1 MNSVQRTILMCGLLV
16 LCFVSIFAPYQ
27 KTIFT
32 NDGEVTVAAGRY
44 CIFATPNDD
53 TRIGYTID
61 MPRVL
66 LQSAAIA
73 AFTAG
78 FVVFASVKKK

>member
-1 MNSVQRTILMCGLLV
+1 MNSVQKTILMAGLLV
-16 LCFVSIFAPYQ
+16 FCFVSIYAPYQ
-27 KTIFT
+27 KAVFS

-44 CIFATPNDD
+44 CIFATPKEGA
-53 TRIGYTID
+53 RFGYTVD
-61 MPRVL
+61 LPRVL
-66 LQSAAIA
+66 LQSGAIA